1 MKNVHIFSLFFIL
14 MLFSSCSQNGIN
26 LKKFINR
33 LNHHEYTSS
42 SGYIYEEDLPQLAF
56 FTKQVMDKCP
66 NAFVEIKDWQVK
78 ETSENVQYLEVKFR
92 WVNCNTILR
101 NYFAQINKPLDSD
114 DCFYDNIKVV
124 KTVGGDKLSFSWGLS
139 NIDNSK
145 LCVGS
150 IANTD
155 IKRMNIRKSPSMKSS
170 IISKLESGDKII
182 IDNVQRNH
190 TWAKTYVVDEEGF
203 VQKGYVYNKYISQ
216 TSNVYF
222 NPGIFDSM
230 GIFVLFVIAAI
241 ILLPLLAIRS
251 LFDYGLLGAAIALML
266 IVGCLYVFYQCIE
279 KICFELLLINLPY

>member
-1 MKNVHIFSLFFIL
+1 
-14 MLFSSCSQNGIN
+14 
-26 LKKFINR
+26 
-33 LNHHEYTSS
+33 
-42 SGYIYEEDLPQLAF
+42 
-56 FTKQVMDKCP
+56 
-66 NAFVEIKDWQVK
+66 
-78 ETSENVQYLEVKFR
+78 
-92 WVNCNTILR
+92 
-101 NYFAQINKPLDSD
+101 
-114 DCFYDNIKVV
+114 
-124 KTVGGDKLSFSWGLS
+124 
-139 NIDNSK
+139 
-145 LCVGS
+145 
-150 IANTD
+150 
-155 IKRMNIRKSPSMKSS
+155 MKSS

-251 LFDYGLLGAAIALML
+251 LFDYGLLGAVIALML